1 MLTRL
6 KNGHVVDPANDR
18 DAVGDLFVKDGV
30 VVAAPPSGTAADEE
44 IDCTGL
50 VVMAGAIDIHSHI
63 AGGHV
68 NTARLLLPEYHQ
80 AFQARPG
87 LTSLSKVGWTTEETG
102 LRYAEMGFTTVVEPA
117 MAPNA
122 ALHAH
127 LELADTPIIDKATLV
142 VLGNDDLLMTMIREG
157 ESENAI
163 ADYVAWTVSAS
174 RALGVKCINAGGS
187 AAIKENVRK
196 FDFDDV
202 VPDYGVSS
210 RQIVKTLQKAVG
222 DLDIPHPLH
231 VHCNNLG
238 VPGASSDSIE
248 ATIRAAEGN
257 PLHLAHIQFY
267 GYGTEGKRRFS
278 SRGQQ
283 LAELVNAAPEVTVD
297 IGQVMFGQT
306 VTISSDE
313 LRQFAGRGQASPKKS
328 VILDHEANGGGV
340 VPMNYKEKSFFNA
353 LQWAIGL
360 ELFLLIENP
369 AQVFFTTDHP
379 NGAPFTTYP
388 DIFALLMD
396 RSVRQRW
403 LDALPKA
410 VAKMTS
416 LGEIEREYTLNEI
429 ATMTRAAPARLLGT
443 ADRGHL
449 GEGAVA
455 DIAVY
460 RPGEDKVAMFG
471 KAAYVLKDGELVV
484 KDGSVVKRRYGRA
497 LTLRPEADKAMKSR
511 LDRYFD
517 EKYGIP
523 ARWFEVP
530 EHAIGRTDPFKVVP
544 CRS

>member
-6 KNGHVVDPANDR
+6 KGGHVVDPANGR
-18 DAVGDLFVKDGV
+18 DAAGDVFVEDGV
-30 VVAAPPSGTAADEE
+30 VVEAPQAGREADET

-50 VVMAGAIDIHSHI
+50 IVMAGAIDIHSHI

-68 NTARLLLPEYHQ
+68 NTARLLLPEWHR
-80 AFQARPG
+80 AFSSRPG
-87 LTSLSKVGWTTEETG
+87 ETALSRVGWTTEETG

-117 MAPNA
+117 MAPSS

-142 VLGNDDLLMTMIREG
+142 VLGNDDLLMSMIREG
-157 ESENAI
+157 ESAGAI

-187 AAIKENVRK
+187 AAFKENVRQ
-196 FDFDDV
+196 FGFDDV

-210 RQIVKTLQKAVG
+210 RQIVKSLQTAVR
-222 DLDIPHPLH
+222 DLAIPHPLH

-238 VPGASSDSIE
+238 VPGASSDSIA
-248 ATIRAAEGN
+248 ATIKAAEGD

-278 SRGQQ
+278 SRGRE
-283 LAELVNAAPEVTVD
+283 LAELVNATSEITVD

-313 LRQFAGRGQASPKKS
+313 LRQFAGSKQASPKKS
-328 VILDHEANGGGV
+328 IIFDHEANGGGV
-340 VPMNYKEKSFFNA
+340 VPMDYKRKSFHNA

-360 ELFLLIENP
+360 ELFLLIEDP
-369 AQVFFTTDHP
+369 SRVFFTTDHP

-396 RSVRQRW
+396 RGVRAKW
-403 LDALPKA
+403 LDALPKS
-410 VAKMTS
+410 VVKMTS
-416 LGEIEREYTLNEI
+416 LPEIEREYTLAEI

-443 ADRGHL
+443 PDRGHL
-449 GEGAVA
+449 GAGAVA
-455 DIAVY
+455 DVAVY
-460 RPGEDKVAMFG
+460 RPGEDKAAMFG
-471 KAAYVLKDGELVV
+471 KAAYVLKDGDLVV
-484 KDGSVVKRRYGRA
+484 RDGTVVKHRYGRA
-497 LTLRPEADKAMKSR
+497 LTLRPEADKAMKTR

-517 EKYGIP
+517 DRYGLSS
-523 ARWFEVP
+523 RWFEVP
-530 EHAIGRTDPFKVVP
+530 DGALGREDPFKVVP
-544 CRS
+544 CRA